1 MFSIITANYNG
12 KDYLKQVI
20 ESVQEQ
26 TFTNWEMIIFDD
38 GSKDGSLEMAKD
50 FAVQNPKIKVFSHPG
65 NKNLGLAKTLQKA
78 ISLAKGEYIAF
89 LENDDYWHKT
99 YLEEKIKVLNK
110 NKNFIVINKPI
121 FFGEEK
127 RTKRLSSYYK
137 IIYYYC
143 QILNFSKNIWNLNKI
158 FSVLN
163 PVCSFSTLCAK
174 REMFEE
180 LDFNTPFAPWLDK
193 WLLLQLSFKHKF
205 YFLDKELTFWRL
217 SNSSWTMK
225 SLKEK
230 EKGAKKFNKEAFK
243 LYKKNL
249 SSFSF
254 IILKIYYTFANLFI
268 GLGKFILNKV
278 LRLS

>member
-12 KDYLKQVI
+12 KKYLEQVI
-20 ESVQEQ
+20 KSVQEQ
-26 TFTNWEMIIFDD
+26 TFANWEMIIFDD
-38 GSKDGSLEMAKD
+38 GSKDGSFEMAQD
-50 FAVQNPKIKVFSHPG
+50 FAKGNSKIKVFCHPG

-78 ISLAKGEYIAF
+78 LSLAKGEYIAF

-99 YLEEKIKVLNK
+99 YLEEKIKILNK
-110 NKNFIVINKPI
+110 NKDFIVINKPV

-127 RTKRLSSYYK
+127 RVKKLSLYYK
-137 IIYYYC
+137 IIYLYC
-143 QILNFSKNIWNLNKI
+143 SIVNFSKNIWNLNKI
-158 FSVLN
+158 FSFLN
-163 PVCSFSTLCAK
+163 PVCTFSTLCVK
-174 REMFEE
+174 REILEK

-193 WLLLQLSFKHKF
+193 WLLLQLSFNHKF
-205 YFLDKELTFWRL
+205 YFIYKELTFWRL

-225 SLKEK
+225 SIKEK
-230 EKGAKKFNKEAFK
+230 KAGAKRFNKKAFK

-254 IILKIYYTFANLFI
+254 IVFKIYYIFAKLFL
-268 GLGKFILNKV
+268 GLGKFVLNKV